1 MSYDMKV
8 ERLIDAS
15 PEEVFDAYTNPEAQ
29 RVWFTIFNQD
39 MIVENVVDLRVG
51 GTWVSTWGVTP
62 DEMYRETNVFE
73 VVDRPHRLVSRSS
86 FTSPDGST
94 VETTVEITFR
104 TDGGKTAHDSHPKR
118 LRRRGIAGLRRQH
131 GLERR
136 LRPAQRLLRSKGQLG
151 ALSVCRRSA
160 GFGIG

>member
-1 MSYDMKV
+1 MSHDMKV

-39 MIVENVVDLRVG
+39 MIVDNVVDLRVG
-51 GTWVSTWGVTP
+51 GTWVSTWGFPP

-86 FTSPDGST
+86 FISRDGST
-94 VETTVEITFR
+94 AETTVEITFR
-104 TDGGKTAHDSHPKR
+104 ASGANTLMTVIQSGFADG
-118 LRRRGIAGLRRQH
+118 
-131 GLERR
+131 
-136 LRPAQRLLRSKGQLG
+136 AQRDFAANTAWNG
-151 ALSVCRRSA
+151 AFDRINAYFAAKVR
-160 GFGIG
+160 